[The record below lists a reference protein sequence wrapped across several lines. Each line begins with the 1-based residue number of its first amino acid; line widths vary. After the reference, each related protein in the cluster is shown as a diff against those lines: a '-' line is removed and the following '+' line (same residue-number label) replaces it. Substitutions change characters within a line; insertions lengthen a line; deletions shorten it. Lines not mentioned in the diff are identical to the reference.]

1 MGNSAMCKVCGS
13 DKGLR
18 TGSRSHLDQNALPD
32 YYCEDH
38 CPVQTPLSVFHLT
51 QLGDWRR
58 LLYLSEFAGGG
69 RTDSLP

>member
-1 MGNSAMCKVCGS
+1 MGNAAMCKVCGS

-38 CPVQTPLSVFHLT
+38 CPVQTPLV
-51 QLGDWRR
+51 RAAP
-58 LLYLSEFAGGG
+58 AGAQE
-69 RTDSLP
+69 TSQTH